1 MLYFLQFSSDDR
13 DISHNA
19 QGQRQGQVKV
29 EAVQALHF
37 EAYRLVLFVLPGYF
51 YTFYWTE
58 FHQIFTVGA
67 PWVGTVQETI
77 WLLGT
82 LSFPSNGQKT

>member
-37 EAYRLVLFVLPGYF
+37 EAYRLFVCL
-51 YTFYWTE
+51 
-58 FHQIFTVGA
+58 
-67 PWVGTVQETI
+67 
-77 WLLGT
+77 
-82 LSFPSNGQKT
+82 

>member
-13 DISHNA
+13 NISHNA

-37 EAYRLVLFVLPGYF
+37 EAYRLVLYVCNRYF
-51 YTFYWTE
+51 YTFYWTD
-58 FHQIFTVGA
+58 FDQTFTVGA
-67 PWVGTVQETI
+67 
-77 WLLGT
+77 
-82 LSFPSNGQKT
+82 

>member
-13 DISHNA
+13 NISHNA

-37 EAYRLVLFVLPGYF
+37 EAYRLVKNLAHVKPTRRSHG
-51 YTFYWTE
+51 
-58 FHQIFTVGA
+58 
-67 PWVGTVQETI
+67 ETNGSEQ
-77 WLLGT
+77 LG
-82 LSFPSNGQKT
+82 